1 MEELKKIKPGEINPD
16 EIENGK
22 IIEDMVTAIYDWIK
36 LATVNV
42 NVTVT
47 VPVIPVQVA
56 VPAGTG
62 ATTMTVTATGTGQGT
77 IE

>member
-1 MEELKKIKPGEINPD
+1 MLDAGKQALKEKLGNIHPMTDDVIDKMIDLLAE
-16 EIENGK
+16 
-22 IIEDMVTAIYDWIK
+22 WIK
-36 LATVNV
+36 TATV

-62 ATTMTVTATGTGQGT
+62 ATTMTVTATGQGT
-77 IE
+77 IQ